1 MDHETALESANLALS
16 GGRRSESRISSVE
29 LQSIGSTRLGAEL
42 ADNVLSRPVTPP
54 RVSSEVWQIAGMLV
68 VAVAT
73 LSFVVSLWLM

>member
-1 MDHETALESANLALS
+1 MDHETALESANQALS

-29 LQSIGSTRLGAEL
+29 LQTMSSTLYSDG
-42 ADNVLSRPVTPP
+42 PP
-54 RVSSEVWQIAGMLV
+54 SQARVDTASTFSSELWQAAGMVV